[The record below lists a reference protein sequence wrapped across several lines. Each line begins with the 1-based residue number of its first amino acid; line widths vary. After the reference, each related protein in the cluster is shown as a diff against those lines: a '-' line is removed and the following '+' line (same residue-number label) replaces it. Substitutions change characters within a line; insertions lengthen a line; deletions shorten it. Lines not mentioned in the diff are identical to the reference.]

1 MAMFRCNVTAVLRRP
16 VRGADGETE
25 YVESSSPALFI
36 ECASREDGAEEAP
49 TLRKEAVF
57 LFPPPAEPFPGDL
70 VRCGGVEYELAAVR
84 VCRDL
89 DGDIVCRRCTVVR

>member
-25 YVESSSPALFI
+25 YVESSAPALFI
-36 ECASREDGAEEAP
+36 ECASREKDAQEMPKLRREAE
-49 TLRKEAVF
+49 LW
-57 LFPPPAEPFPGDL
+57 FPPPAEPRPGDR
-70 VRCGGVEYELAAVR
+70 VRCDGSEYELAAVR

-89 DGDIVCRRCTVVR
+89 DGDLVCRRCTVVY